1 MNPLDSGLAFVVV
14 KWKQI
19 RVLIRPGGGKTS
31 SIGYWGAEGTTILT
45 YPGSERNVSH
55 RLDAINLLN
64 VMLYGPTADEI
75 TGVLRSLRAKGTCQK
90 VGLHIANIRT
100 ISLSMAAEA
109 GRRGRGYRCGPYG
122 ETVTT
127 VADLGRNFTEEE
139 TEEFHRQRRITQR
152 VYCKNVKGCSKPVWP
167 LQVEAALM
175 EGLYQYSLSQVGSAG
190 VQCGKKY
197 QRRNRYIADF
207 IRDTTNEER
216 SCKQVG
222 SRIQQLQISAK
233 DDRIVRLLKSYHIP
247 EDEVKPLTMTLPLI
261 KARYNGD
268 GLSTGP
274 IQVPVIIASRSAQ
287 FPSLPPEILLEPSVS
302 SIRLRVIEDFRPST
316 SIISQMDPTIAIL
329 TPIALMLRS
338 TLEVSKNKKPLWVS
352 ATILVPDAD
361 LWPLLSQLLMSE
373 PGHLDGEECGQWTIL
388 QRVFRANARGT
399 DRDTPLAVVS
409 YAFESRSEIEAER
422 RLCIQT
428 TSTKGN
434 VVDLE
439 VHANSSFAPCKDEN
453 NAPSSLVGWD
463 KMSAGHT
470 ATAQLKDMNQIAA
483 VDSSCDTSSSFE
495 DLTLVD
501 NPSLERSVEMVQSR
515 ALRLPYLPAVI
526 AGILNDW

>member
-233 DDRIVRLLKSYHIP
+233 DDRRRGQALNHDSPFDKSEIQRRWFKYRP
-247 EDEVKPLTMTLPLI
+247 
-261 KARYNGD
+261 NS
-268 GLSTGP
+268 STGHHC
-274 IQVPVIIASRSAQ
+274 IAKRTIPFLAPRDLIGTLCVEHS
-287 FPSLPPEILLEPSVS
+287 PSCHRRLP
-302 SIRLRVIEDFRPST
+302 T
-316 SIISQMDPTIAIL
+316 N
-329 TPIALMLRS
+329 

-501 NPSLERSVEMVQSR
+501 NPSLERSVEMGATPPVFT
-515 ALRLPYLPAVI
+515 AVI